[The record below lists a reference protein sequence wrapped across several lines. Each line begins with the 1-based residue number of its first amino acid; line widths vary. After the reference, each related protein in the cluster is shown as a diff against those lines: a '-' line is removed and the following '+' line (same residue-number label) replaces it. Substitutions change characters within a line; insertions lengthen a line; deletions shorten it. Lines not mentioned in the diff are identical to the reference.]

1 MPGFVRFL
9 EEAVQAH
16 PLQLMLCAAQEP
28 PGSEQLQK
36 TIHICMFLEQRPVEP
51 TGFQYGIVGTDFPSH
66 PLCLF
71 MDLPGDRSLLSAPH
85 ILVRTG
91 HDSVFIDRNLKE
103 HVGIILEDF
112 AC

>member
-66 PLCLF
+66 PLCL
-71 MDLPGDRSLLSAPH
+71 LSTCPEIGAFSPLNTFWYAPVTTPFLS
-85 ILVRTG
+85 IE
-91 HDSVFIDRNLKE
+91 I
-103 HVGIILEDF
+103 
-112 AC
+112 